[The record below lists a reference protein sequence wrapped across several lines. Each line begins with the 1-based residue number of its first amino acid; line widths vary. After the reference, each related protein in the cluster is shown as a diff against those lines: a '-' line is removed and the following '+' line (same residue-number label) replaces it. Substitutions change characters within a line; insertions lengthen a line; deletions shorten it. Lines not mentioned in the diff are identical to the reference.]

1 MDCIV
6 RGVAKNRTRL
16 SNFHFHYTKED
27 QSNGDVDSRSIY
39 FFSQD
44 GRYFTILHF
53 DEHDQVK
60 KQRLVMQNL
69 GENCRK
75 EVYLS
80 SIGQG
85 GWDPEQ
91 RLLVLEGSTDS
102 SSIPSLYSDLCSDI
116 SGMSF
121 LNILPKIVPC
131 LWITALLS
139 FVIPFL
145 SSIMLNIHIFIKL
158 LFVFYPGI

>member
-1 MDCIV
+1 MDYIV

-27 QSNGDVDSRSIY
+27 QSNGDVDSRSI
-39 FFSQD
+39 FFFHKMAD
-44 GRYFTILHF
+44 ILPCLHF

-91 RLLVLEGSTDS
+91 IVSLGRKHRQFIHPLTLFRSLLRHIRDVFAEH
-102 SSIPSLYSDLCSDI
+102 PSQNRTLPMDHSFAFLC
-116 SGMSF
+116 
-121 LNILPKIVPC
+121 N
-131 LWITALLS
+131 
-139 FVIPFL
+139 PFP
-145 SSIMLNIHIFIKL
+145 
-158 LFVFYPGI
+158 V